1 MGSQCRSGGL
11 QGRHTCAVPRVRS
24 LVSEHGISWV
34 HSVVAAAFKAAKLA
48 RRRGCGAWFQNT
60 GFHGFTVPW
69 RQPSRPPH
77 LRGSAGSCLGFITRD
92 FMGSRCRSGCL
103 QGRHTCAMPRVQGHG
118 FRTRNFAAAH
128 PARSSLIQCVLAT
141 MPPPRG
147 RIKPMLPLVVSGHGN
162 GFPVLLQPSSL
173 FSAAKA
179 AGFPGGFHRA
189 RSAAGWLNRE
199 DTGAG
204 NPAAEQR
211 VHICY
216 RIAMTSGFQNTGR
229 TRFFCPYISR
239 QGQSSRPCSFI
250 STRKE
255 SHSFE

>member
-1 MGSQCRSGGL
+1 MPWRRPSRPPHLLGAVVSGHRFRTRNFMGSQCRSGGL
-11 QGRHTCAVPRVRS
+11 QDRHTC
-24 LVSEHGISWV
+24 
-34 HSVVAAAFKAAKLA
+34 
-48 RRRGCGAWFQNT
+48 T
-60 GFHGFTVPW
+60 T
-69 RQPSRPPH
+69 
-77 LRGSAGSCLGFITRD
+77 
-92 FMGSRCRSGCL
+92 
-103 QGRHTCAMPRVQGHG
+103 PRVQGHG

-199 DTGAG
+199 DSVAG
-204 NPAAEQR
+204 NPAAPE
-211 VHICY
+211 
-216 RIAMTSGFQNTGR
+216 GD
-229 TRFFCPYISR
+229 
-239 QGQSSRPCSFI
+239 
-250 STRKE
+250 KK
-255 SHSFE
+255 

>member
-1 MGSQCRSGGL
+1 
-11 QGRHTCAVPRVRS
+11 
-24 LVSEHGISWV
+24 
-34 HSVVAAAFKAAKLA
+34 
-48 RRRGCGAWFQNT
+48 
-60 GFHGFTVPW
+60 
-69 RQPSRPPH
+69 
-77 LRGSAGSCLGFITRD
+77 
-92 FMGSRCRSGCL
+92 
-103 QGRHTCAMPRVQGHG
+103 
-118 FRTRNFAAAH
+118 
-128 PARSSLIQCVLAT
+128 

-211 VHICY
+211 IHI
-216 RIAMTSGFQNTGR
+216 
-229 TRFFCPYISR
+229 
-239 QGQSSRPCSFI
+239 I
-250 STRKE
+250 STQALFLFPQEKRATLSND
-255 SHSFE
+255 SHCDPATTYPSGPFPAKYYQRAEA